1 MAYYQNTIDELTTLL
16 LRNEMAYNSTIV
28 IGDNSSGKSELLKRL
43 LRKADSQKWYL
54 VDSVNRYFDVSQVF
68 YPAKG
73 APGIQFSEKIL
84 ENRLEEN
91 NYNLKDT
98 FFYMGIPKSIEDL
111 YFYFAQDIKR
121 LVSGFLGVSLEI
133 KQSEL
138 GYKVYL
144 DGIESALSSGY
155 QAVIRIFMEMEYVKD
170 VLYGYSGKRGARLKK
185 LLLETSHYHC
195 MYCFASLKGDRTDL
209 GELEHSIEKTLSRY
223 LENCV
228 PNMAVTCSNCN
239 QSLKRTGEKQ
249 RKQKMEPYMKRY
261 ESSLRCK
268 GEKCK
273 GMCEAYT
280 ELRKHYSSLNG
291 LNLQPFGMKGEA
303 SGIEYRL
310 QYDVMNA
317 EFIPSKRYDYD
328 V

>member
-155 QAVIRIFMEMEYVKD
+155 QAVIRIFMEMEYVRRTMSSGTVVIDEIDEFLFAYNSGRIFEFLKQEYQD
-170 VLYGYSGKRGARLKK
+170 FSFVVTTHSADLIAAASQANLILLSNGAYELMDAGDFNSVSQVYNLFESIFREGKAEDEKAKTDADLRRLLNNKISGAWTKGNQDDLIQMKNRNLTKLQKVLMKQ
-185 LLLETSHYHC
+185 
-195 MYCFASLKGDRTDL
+195 
-209 GELEHSIEKTLSRY
+209 IE
-223 LENCV
+223 EW
-228 PNMAVTCSNCN
+228 
-239 QSLKRTGEKQ
+239 
-249 RKQKMEPYMKRY
+249 
-261 ESSLRCK
+261 
-268 GEKCK
+268 
-273 GMCEAYT
+273 
-280 ELRKHYSSLNG
+280 
-291 LNLQPFGMKGEA
+291 
-303 SGIEYRL
+303 
-310 QYDVMNA
+310 
-317 EFIPSKRYDYD
+317 
-328 V
+328 

>member
-1 MAYYQNTIDELTTLL
+1 MDET
-16 LRNEMAYNSTIV
+16 
-28 IGDNSSGKSELLKRL
+28 
-43 LRKADSQKWYL
+43 
-54 VDSVNRYFDVSQVF
+54 
-68 YPAKG
+68 
-73 APGIQFSEKIL
+73 
-84 ENRLEEN
+84 
-91 NYNLKDT
+91 
-98 FFYMGIPKSIEDL
+98 
-111 YFYFAQDIKR
+111 
-121 LVSGFLGVSLEI
+121 
-133 KQSEL
+133 
-138 GYKVYL
+138 VYVL
-144 DGIESALSSGY
+144 DMPDF
-155 QAVIRIFMEMEYVKD
+155 RPEYVKG

-328 V
+328 ACDLEILEHHIRQFKLNDVDYKTEALMEFVEDTIEADGKYSRHKNRYSNYIFDLFVEKLNGYSPAEVLKVCEKIYINYQLRHIVRRRDFQLSVPS